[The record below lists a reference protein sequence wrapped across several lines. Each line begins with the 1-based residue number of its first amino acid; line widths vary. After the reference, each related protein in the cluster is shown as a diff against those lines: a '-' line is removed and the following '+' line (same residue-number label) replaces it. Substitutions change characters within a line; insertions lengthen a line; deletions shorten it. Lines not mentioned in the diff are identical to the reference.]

1 MKNLVLHDVKN
12 DFFVSFPLFCS
23 WAVLL
28 DHAFLCWQ
36 AHGFDAL
43 NKEKKKNGLMNL
55 ITLKNQDKEFKSFIT
70 TNSL

>member
-28 DHAFLCWQ
+28 DRAFLCWQ

-43 NKEKKKNGLMNL
+43 NKEKKKEWADELDY
-55 ITLKNQDKEFKSFIT
+55 TKKSRQRI
-70 TNSL
+70 